1 MPLSLVDLL
10 QRSASTYP
18 QRPAVALPGDPAL
31 TYSELERE
39 SARIA
44 AALVTLGVRRGDR
57 VGLAVPKSTQAVVG
71 LWGVLRA
78 GAAYVPIDSA
88 SPPRRAAFIAANCEM
103 AAILT
108 SGELR
113 ETAEAIHETVPGIRI
128 VQVHGEEL
136 SGLAQKPEDV
146 LAASGGDGVRFP
158 NPNVRDLAYILYTSG
173 STGEPK
179 GVMVSHG
186 AALSFVE
193 WGAWRFGV
201 RPEDVLSNH
210 APLHFD
216 LSTFDFFAAALTGAK
231 VVVLDEETVRFPIA
245 AAAVLE
251 SQKITV
257 WYSVPGALRWMLRRG
272 RLAQR
277 DLRHL
282 RTVLFAGESYPAEE
296 LHALQDALPAVSLFN
311 LFGPTET
318 NVCTYWPVPPRGSWS
333 FSSIPIGFDC
343 ENCEGVVVD
352 RDLKPVAD
360 GTPGELLVRG
370 GTLMEGYWGDSER
383 TAASFVPDFLH
394 PHLNDRLYRTGD
406 IVSRQLDGSYAL
418 HGRADQMVKI
428 RGYRVE
434 PGEIEIALHRA
445 AGVVEAAVIAV
456 ERQGSDGPETELV
469 AFVVADGE
477 AAQSAEGEAL
487 LKRRLAQSLPKY
499 MVPAELRWIDR
510 LPTTSS
516 GKVDRQA
523 LKAAASERRRE
534 NR

>member
-10 QRSASTYP
+10 QRSAVTYP
-18 QRPAVALPGDPAL
+18 QRPAVALPGGPAL
-31 TYSELERE
+31 TYAELERE

-44 AALVTLGVRRGDR
+44 AALISLGVRRGDR

-71 LWGVLRA
+71 LWGVLRT
-78 GAAYVPIDSA
+78 GAAYVPIDPA

-103 AAILT
+103 AAILA
-108 SGELR
+108 SGDLR

-128 VQVHGEEL
+128 LQVHGEEL
-136 SGLAQKPEDV
+136 DGLAQKPEDI
-146 LAASGGDGVRFP
+146 LAGSDGDGVRFP
-158 NPNVRDLAYILYTSG
+158 NTNVRDLAYILYTSG

-193 WGAWRFGV
+193 WGAWRFELG
-201 RPEDVLSNH
+201 PEDILSNH

-216 LSTFDFFAAALTGAK
+216 LSTFDLFAAALAGAK

-245 AAAVLE
+245 ASGVLE
-251 SQKITV
+251 SEKITT
-257 WYSVPGALRWMLRRG
+257 WYSVPGALRGMLRRG
-272 RLAQR
+272 RLARR

-296 LHALQDALPAVSLFN
+296 LHALQAVIPEVALYN

-318 NVCTYWPVPPRGSWS
+318 NVCTYWRVPPQGSWS
-333 FSSIPIGFDC
+333 FPSIPIGWDC
-343 ENCEGVVVD
+343 ENCEGVVVGA
-352 RDLKPVAD
+352 DLKPVPD

-370 GTLMEGYWGDSER
+370 GTLMEGYWGDAER

-394 PHLNDRLYRTGD
+394 PHLSDQLYHTGD
-406 IVSRQLDGSYAL
+406 IVSRQPDGSYAL
-418 HGRADQMVKI
+418 HGRADHMVKI

-434 PGEIEIALHRA
+434 LGEIENALHRVE
-445 AGVVEAAVIAV
+445 GVVEAAVAAV
-456 ERQGSDGPETELV
+456 ERRHADGPETELV
-469 AFVVADGE
+469 AFVT
-477 AAQSAEGEAL
+477 AAEGVPQGSEGEARL
-487 LKRRLAQSLPKY
+487 RRQLAERLPKY
-499 MVPAELRWIDR
+499 MVPAEFQWLDR
-510 LPTTSS
+510 LPSTST

-523 LKAAASERRRE
+523 LAAAAEQPDQ
-534 NR
+534 